1 LPVEDHSRK
10 IRLTKYLNL
19 NRIDHTNMN
28 NISSTLT
35 NWTEIFSGW
44 IAMPLIIIL
53 IGTGLFVTLSLGF
66 IQIRRLKHSFQVVLG
81 KYDNPD
87 DEGDVTHFQALS
99 AALSATIGIGNIAGV
114 ALAVRIGGPGA
125 LFWMWVTALLG
136 MALKYAEC
144 TLSHRYRVIHDDGS
158 ASGGPMYYIEK
169 GLGAKWK
176 PLAIFFA
183 TCAVICSFC
192 TGNMNQ
198 ANTIGQ
204 AFANHHEILL
214 NKYKV
219 DSLDI
224 DHHFYRDIYNADS
237 GYLLFQSNHTITQSE
252 LDTLKKDSVTSLT
265 ELHTNKI
272 IGSTLFEALTIK
284 NNNIILFAKDHTITE
299 NDIPY
304 LIKNNYDSVLIKKL
318 GLPEWISGL
327 IIATLVGLV
336 IIGGI
341 KRIAALASKL
351 VPTMAALYV
360 SGAIIILLTH
370 LENIIPSISSIFRE
384 AFSLEAGW
392 GGLIT
397 VIMWGVRRGL
407 YSNEAGQ
414 GSAPIAHAAAKTKE
428 SAREGAVAL
437 MGPFIDTIVVCTMT
451 GLAILSTGVLE
462 STDLTG
468 AQLTREAFRDGF
480 SFAPDIGSFIVNI
493 AILLFAYTTMVAWSY
508 YGDRSIEYLAGPKA
522 IKPYRWVY
530 VFFNFLGAVLP
541 LSFVW
546 NFGDIA
552 LSLMTIPNLIGVI
565 LLTGSLKKITADY
578 FNKSHIPYN
587 L

>member
-1 LPVEDHSRK
+1 
-10 IRLTKYLNL
+10 
-19 NRIDHTNMN
+19 MN

-53 IGTGLFVTLSLGF
+53 IGTGIFVTISLGF
-66 IQIRRLKHSFQVVLG
+66 IQIKRLRHSFEVVLG
-81 KYDNPD
+81 KYDDPD

-114 ALAVRIGGPGA
+114 AIAIRLGGPGA

-144 TLSHRYRVIHDDGS
+144 TLSHRYRVINEDGS

-169 GLGAKWK
+169 GLGPKWK
-176 PLAIFFA
+176 SLAVFFA
-183 TCAVICSFC
+183 SCAVICSFC

-198 ANTIGQ
+198 ANTIAQ
-204 AFANHHEILL
+204 TFA
-214 NKYKV
+214 
-219 DSLDI
+219 S
-224 DHHFYRDIYNADS
+224 YNVPIW
-237 GYLLFQSNHTITQSE
+237 F
-252 LDTLKKDSVTSLT
+252 
-265 ELHTNKI
+265 
-272 IGSTLFEALTIK
+272 
-284 NNNIILFAKDHTITE
+284 
-299 NDIPY
+299 
-304 LIKNNYDSVLIKKL
+304 
-318 GLPEWISGL
+318 SGL
-327 IIATLVGLV
+327 VIAFFVGLV

-341 KRIAALASKL
+341 KRIAAVASRL
-351 VPTMAALYV
+351 VPTMAILYV
-360 SGAIIILLTH
+360 LGALIILINH
-370 LENIIPSISSIFRE
+370 SNYIVPSFISIFKE

-392 GGLIT
+392 GGLLT

-437 MGPFIDTIVVCTMT
+437 MGPFIDTIIVCTMT
-451 GLAILSTGVLE
+451 GLAILSTNVLNT
-462 STDLTG
+462 TDLTG
-468 AQLTREAFRDGF
+468 ALLTREAFRSGF

-493 AILLFAYTTMVAWSY
+493 AVLLFAYTTMVAWSY

-541 LSFVW
+541 LTFVW

-565 LLTGSLKKITADY
+565 LLTGSLKKITSDY
-578 FNKSHIPYN
+578 FNRSHIPYKS
-587 L
+587 

>member
-1 LPVEDHSRK
+1 
-10 IRLTKYLNL
+10 
-19 NRIDHTNMN
+19 MN

-44 IAMPLIIIL
+44 IAMPLTITL

-66 IQIRRLKHSFQVVLG
+66 IQIKRLKHSFQVVLG
-81 KYDNPD
+81 KYDNPE

-114 ALAVRIGGPGA
+114 AIAIRLGGPGA

-144 TLSHRYRVIHDDGS
+144 TLSHRYRVINEDGS
-158 ASGGPMYYIEK
+158 ASGGTMYYIEK
-169 GLGAKWK
+169 GLGPKWK
-176 PLAIFFA
+176 PLAVFFA

-198 ANTIGQ
+198 ANTIAQ
-204 AFANHHEILL
+204 TFA
-214 NKYKV
+214 
-219 DSLDI
+219 S
-224 DHHFYRDIYNADS
+224 YNVPIW
-237 GYLLFQSNHTITQSE
+237 F
-252 LDTLKKDSVTSLT
+252 
-265 ELHTNKI
+265 
-272 IGSTLFEALTIK
+272 
-284 NNNIILFAKDHTITE
+284 
-299 NDIPY
+299 
-304 LIKNNYDSVLIKKL
+304 
-318 GLPEWISGL
+318 SGL
-327 IIATLVGLV
+327 FIALLVGLV

-341 KRIAALASKL
+341 KRIAAVASKL
-351 VPTMAALYV
+351 VPTMAILYV
-360 SGAIIILLTH
+360 LGALVILINHANYIL
-370 LENIIPSISSIFRE
+370 PSFISIFKE

-392 GGLIT
+392 GGLLT

-437 MGPFIDTIVVCTMT
+437 MGPFIDTIIVCTMT
-451 GLAILSTGVLE
+451 GLAILSTNVLNTTE
-462 STDLTG
+462 FTG
-468 AQLTREAFRDGF
+468 ALLTREAFRSGF

-493 AILLFAYTTMVAWSY
+493 AVLLFAYTTMVAWSY

-541 LSFVW
+541 LTFVW

-565 LLTGSLKKITADY
+565 LLTGTLKKITADY
-578 FNKSHIPYN
+578 FNRSHIPYN
-587 L
+587 S

>member
-1 LPVEDHSRK
+1 
-10 IRLTKYLNL
+10 
-19 NRIDHTNMN
+19 MN

-44 IAMPLIIIL
+44 IAMPLTIIL
-53 IGTGLFVTLSLGF
+53 IGTGIFVTISLGF
-66 IQIRRLKHSFQVVLG
+66 IQIKRLRHSFEVVLG
-81 KYDNPD
+81 KYDDPD

-114 ALAVRIGGPGA
+114 AIAIRLGGPGA

-144 TLSHRYRVIHDDGS
+144 TLSHRYRVINEDGS
-158 ASGGPMYYIEK
+158 VSGGPMYYIEK
-169 GLGAKWK
+169 GLGPKWK
-176 PLAIFFA
+176 SLAVFFA
-183 TCAVICSFC
+183 SCAVICSFC

-198 ANTIGQ
+198 ANTIAQ
-204 AFANHHEILL
+204 TFA
-214 NKYKV
+214 
-219 DSLDI
+219 S
-224 DHHFYRDIYNADS
+224 YNVPIW
-237 GYLLFQSNHTITQSE
+237 F
-252 LDTLKKDSVTSLT
+252 
-265 ELHTNKI
+265 
-272 IGSTLFEALTIK
+272 
-284 NNNIILFAKDHTITE
+284 
-299 NDIPY
+299 
-304 LIKNNYDSVLIKKL
+304 
-318 GLPEWISGL
+318 SGL
-327 IIATLVGLV
+327 FIAFFVGLV

-341 KRIAALASKL
+341 KRIAAVASRL
-351 VPTMAALYV
+351 VPTMAILYV
-360 SGAIIILLTH
+360 LGALIILINH
-370 LENIIPSISSIFRE
+370 SNYIVPSFISIFKE

-392 GGLIT
+392 GGLLT

-437 MGPFIDTIVVCTMT
+437 MGPFIDTIIVCTMT
-451 GLAILSTGVLE
+451 GLAILSTNVLYT
-462 STDLTG
+462 TDLTG
-468 AQLTREAFRDGF
+468 ALLTREAFRSGF

-493 AILLFAYTTMVAWSY
+493 AVLLFAYTTMVAWSY

-541 LSFVW
+541 LTFVW

-565 LLTGSLKKITADY
+565 LLTGSLKKITSDY
-578 FNKSHIPYN
+578 FNRSHIPYKS
-587 L
+587 

>member
-1 LPVEDHSRK
+1 
-10 IRLTKYLNL
+10 
-19 NRIDHTNMN
+19 MN

-44 IAMPLIIIL
+44 IAMPLTIIL
-53 IGTGLFVTLSLGF
+53 IGTGIFVTISLGF
-66 IQIRRLKHSFQVVLG
+66 IQIKRLRHSFEVVLG
-81 KYDNPD
+81 RYDDPD

-114 ALAVRIGGPGA
+114 AIAIRLGGPGA

-144 TLSHRYRVIHDDGS
+144 TLSHRYRVINEDGS

-169 GLGAKWK
+169 GLGPKWK
-176 PLAIFFA
+176 SLAVFFA
-183 TCAVICSFC
+183 SCAVICSFC

-198 ANTIGQ
+198 ANTIAQ
-204 AFANHHEILL
+204 TFA
-214 NKYKV
+214 
-219 DSLDI
+219 S
-224 DHHFYRDIYNADS
+224 YNVPIW
-237 GYLLFQSNHTITQSE
+237 F
-252 LDTLKKDSVTSLT
+252 
-265 ELHTNKI
+265 
-272 IGSTLFEALTIK
+272 
-284 NNNIILFAKDHTITE
+284 
-299 NDIPY
+299 
-304 LIKNNYDSVLIKKL
+304 
-318 GLPEWISGL
+318 SGL
-327 IIATLVGLV
+327 FIAFLVGLV

-341 KRIAALASKL
+341 KRIAAVASRL
-351 VPTMAALYV
+351 VPTMAILYV
-360 SGAIIILLTH
+360 LGALIILINHSNYIL
-370 LENIIPSISSIFRE
+370 PSFISIFKE

-392 GGLIT
+392 GGLLT

-437 MGPFIDTIVVCTMT
+437 MGPFIDTIIVCTMT
-451 GLAILSTGVLE
+451 GLAILSTNVLNT
-462 STDLTG
+462 TDLTG
-468 AQLTREAFRDGF
+468 ALLTREAFRSGF

-493 AILLFAYTTMVAWSY
+493 AVLLFAYTTMVAWSY

-541 LSFVW
+541 LTFVW

-565 LLTGSLKKITADY
+565 LLTGSLKKITSDY
-578 FNKSHIPYN
+578 FNRSHIPYKS
-587 L
+587 

>member
-44 IAMPLIIIL
+44 IAMPLTIIL

-66 IQIRRLKHSFQVVLG
+66 IQIKRLKHSFQVVLG

-114 ALAVRIGGPGA
+114 AIAIRLGGPGA

-144 TLSHRYRVIHDDGS
+144 TLSHRYRVINEDGS

-169 GLGAKWK
+169 GLGPKWK
-176 PLAIFFA
+176 SLAVFFA
-183 TCAVICSFC
+183 SCAVICSFC

-198 ANTIGQ
+198 ANTIAQ
-204 AFANHHEILL
+204 TFA
-214 NKYKV
+214 
-219 DSLDI
+219 S
-224 DHHFYRDIYNADS
+224 YNVPIW
-237 GYLLFQSNHTITQSE
+237 F
-252 LDTLKKDSVTSLT
+252 
-265 ELHTNKI
+265 
-272 IGSTLFEALTIK
+272 
-284 NNNIILFAKDHTITE
+284 
-299 NDIPY
+299 
-304 LIKNNYDSVLIKKL
+304 
-318 GLPEWISGL
+318 SGL
-327 IIATLVGLV
+327 FIALLVGLV

-341 KRIAALASKL
+341 KRIAAVASKL
-351 VPTMAALYV
+351 VPTMAVLYV
-360 SGAIIILLTH
+360 LGALIILINHANYIL
-370 LENIIPSISSIFRE
+370 PSFISIFKE

-392 GGLIT
+392 GGLLT

-437 MGPFIDTIVVCTMT
+437 MGPFIDTIIVCTMT
-451 GLAILSTGVLE
+451 GLAILSTNVLNT
-462 STDLTG
+462 TDLTG
-468 AQLTREAFRDGF
+468 ALLTREAFRSGF

-493 AILLFAYTTMVAWSY
+493 AVLLFAYTTMVAWSY

-541 LSFVW
+541 LTFVW

-578 FNKSHIPYN
+578 FNRSHIPYN
-587 L
+587 S

>member
-1 LPVEDHSRK
+1 MPVEDHSRK

-44 IAMPLIIIL
+44 IAMPLTIIL

-66 IQIRRLKHSFQVVLG
+66 IQIKRLKHSFQVVLG

-114 ALAVRIGGPGA
+114 AIAIRLGGPGA

-144 TLSHRYRVIHDDGS
+144 TLSHRYRVINEDGS

-169 GLGAKWK
+169 GLGPKWK
-176 PLAIFFA
+176 SLAVFFA
-183 TCAVICSFC
+183 SCAVICSFC

-198 ANTIGQ
+198 ANTIAQ
-204 AFANHHEILL
+204 TFA
-214 NKYKV
+214 
-219 DSLDI
+219 S
-224 DHHFYRDIYNADS
+224 YNVPIW
-237 GYLLFQSNHTITQSE
+237 F
-252 LDTLKKDSVTSLT
+252 
-265 ELHTNKI
+265 
-272 IGSTLFEALTIK
+272 
-284 NNNIILFAKDHTITE
+284 
-299 NDIPY
+299 
-304 LIKNNYDSVLIKKL
+304 
-318 GLPEWISGL
+318 SGL
-327 IIATLVGLV
+327 FIALLVGLV

-341 KRIAALASKL
+341 KRIAAVASKL
-351 VPTMAALYV
+351 VPTMAVLYV
-360 SGAIIILLTH
+360 LGALIILINHANYIL
-370 LENIIPSISSIFRE
+370 PSFISIFKE

-392 GGLIT
+392 GGLLT

-437 MGPFIDTIVVCTMT
+437 MGPFIDTIIVCTMT
-451 GLAILSTGVLE
+451 GLAILSTNVLNT
-462 STDLTG
+462 TDLTG
-468 AQLTREAFRDGF
+468 ALLTREAFRSGF

-493 AILLFAYTTMVAWSY
+493 AVLLFAYTTMVAWSY

-541 LSFVW
+541 LTFVW

-578 FNKSHIPYN
+578 FNRSHIPYN
-587 L
+587 S

>member
-1 LPVEDHSRK
+1 
-10 IRLTKYLNL
+10 
-19 NRIDHTNMN
+19 MN

-44 IAMPLIIIL
+44 IAMPLTIIL

-66 IQIRRLKHSFQVVLG
+66 IQIKRLKHSFQVVLG

-114 ALAVRIGGPGA
+114 AIAIRLGGPGA

-144 TLSHRYRVIHDDGS
+144 TLSHRYRVINEDGS

-169 GLGAKWK
+169 GLGPKWK
-176 PLAIFFA
+176 SLAVFFA
-183 TCAVICSFC
+183 SCAVICSFC

-198 ANTIGQ
+198 ANTIAQ
-204 AFANHHEILL
+204 TFA
-214 NKYKV
+214 
-219 DSLDI
+219 S
-224 DHHFYRDIYNADS
+224 YNVPIW
-237 GYLLFQSNHTITQSE
+237 F
-252 LDTLKKDSVTSLT
+252 
-265 ELHTNKI
+265 
-272 IGSTLFEALTIK
+272 
-284 NNNIILFAKDHTITE
+284 
-299 NDIPY
+299 
-304 LIKNNYDSVLIKKL
+304 
-318 GLPEWISGL
+318 SGL
-327 IIATLVGLV
+327 FIALLVGLV

-341 KRIAALASKL
+341 KRIAAVASKL
-351 VPTMAALYV
+351 VPTMAVLYV
-360 SGAIIILLTH
+360 LGALIILINHANYIL
-370 LENIIPSISSIFRE
+370 PSFISIFKE

-392 GGLIT
+392 GGLLT

-437 MGPFIDTIVVCTMT
+437 MGPFIDTIIVCTMT
-451 GLAILSTGVLE
+451 GLAILSTNVLNT
-462 STDLTG
+462 TDLTG
-468 AQLTREAFRDGF
+468 ALLTREAFRSGF

-493 AILLFAYTTMVAWSY
+493 AVLLFAYTTMVAWSY

-541 LSFVW
+541 LTFVW

-578 FNKSHIPYN
+578 FNRSHIPYN
-587 L
+587 S

>member
-1 LPVEDHSRK
+1 
-10 IRLTKYLNL
+10 
-19 NRIDHTNMN
+19 MN

-44 IAMPLIIIL
+44 IAMPLTIIL
-53 IGTGLFVTLSLGF
+53 IGTGIFVTISLGF
-66 IQIRRLKHSFQVVLG
+66 IQIKRLRHSFEVVLG
-81 KYDNPD
+81 RYDDPD

-114 ALAVRIGGPGA
+114 AIAIRLGGPGA

-144 TLSHRYRVIHDDGS
+144 TLSHRYRVINEDGS

-169 GLGAKWK
+169 GLGPKWK
-176 PLAIFFA
+176 SLAVFFA
-183 TCAVICSFC
+183 SCAVICSFC

-198 ANTIGQ
+198 ANTIAQ
-204 AFANHHEILL
+204 TFA
-214 NKYKV
+214 
-219 DSLDI
+219 S
-224 DHHFYRDIYNADS
+224 YNVPIW
-237 GYLLFQSNHTITQSE
+237 F
-252 LDTLKKDSVTSLT
+252 
-265 ELHTNKI
+265 
-272 IGSTLFEALTIK
+272 
-284 NNNIILFAKDHTITE
+284 
-299 NDIPY
+299 
-304 LIKNNYDSVLIKKL
+304 
-318 GLPEWISGL
+318 SGL
-327 IIATLVGLV
+327 FIAFFVGLV

-341 KRIAALASKL
+341 KRIAAVASRL
-351 VPTMAALYV
+351 VPTMAILYV
-360 SGAIIILLTH
+360 LGALIILINH
-370 LENIIPSISSIFRE
+370 SNYIVPSFISIFKE

-392 GGLIT
+392 GGLLT

-437 MGPFIDTIVVCTMT
+437 MGPFIDTIIVCTMT
-451 GLAILSTGVLE
+451 GLAILSTNVLNT
-462 STDLTG
+462 TDLTG
-468 AQLTREAFRDGF
+468 ALLTREAFRSGF

-493 AILLFAYTTMVAWSY
+493 AVLLFAYTTMVAWSY

-541 LSFVW
+541 LTFVW

-565 LLTGSLKKITADY
+565 LLTGSLKKITSDY
-578 FNKSHIPYN
+578 FNRSHIPYKS
-587 L
+587 

>member
-1 LPVEDHSRK
+1 
-10 IRLTKYLNL
+10 
-19 NRIDHTNMN
+19 MN

-44 IAMPLIIIL
+44 IAMPLTIIL
-53 IGTGLFVTLSLGF
+53 IGTGIFVTISLGF
-66 IQIRRLKHSFQVVLG
+66 IQIKRLRHSFEVVLG

-114 ALAVRIGGPGA
+114 AIAIRLGGPGA

-144 TLSHRYRVIHDDGS
+144 TLSHRYRVINEDGS
-158 ASGGPMYYIEK
+158 VSGGPMYYIEK
-169 GLGAKWK
+169 GLGPKWK
-176 PLAIFFA
+176 SLAVFFA
-183 TCAVICSFC
+183 SCAVICSFC

-198 ANTIGQ
+198 ANTIAQ
-204 AFANHHEILL
+204 TFA
-214 NKYKV
+214 
-219 DSLDI
+219 S
-224 DHHFYRDIYNADS
+224 YNVPIW
-237 GYLLFQSNHTITQSE
+237 F
-252 LDTLKKDSVTSLT
+252 
-265 ELHTNKI
+265 
-272 IGSTLFEALTIK
+272 
-284 NNNIILFAKDHTITE
+284 
-299 NDIPY
+299 
-304 LIKNNYDSVLIKKL
+304 
-318 GLPEWISGL
+318 SGL
-327 IIATLVGLV
+327 FIAFLVGLV

-341 KRIAALASKL
+341 KRIAAVASRL
-351 VPTMAALYV
+351 VPTMAILYV
-360 SGAIIILLTH
+360 LGALIILINHSNYIL
-370 LENIIPSISSIFRE
+370 PSFISIFKE

-392 GGLIT
+392 GGLLT

-437 MGPFIDTIVVCTMT
+437 MGPFIDTIIVCTMT
-451 GLAILSTGVLE
+451 GLAILSTNVLNT
-462 STDLTG
+462 TDLTG
-468 AQLTREAFRDGF
+468 ALLTREAFRSGF

-493 AILLFAYTTMVAWSY
+493 AVLLFAYTTMVAWSY

-541 LSFVW
+541 LTFVW

-565 LLTGSLKKITADY
+565 LLTGSLKKITSDY
-578 FNKSHIPYN
+578 FNRSHIPYKS
-587 L
+587 

>member
-1 LPVEDHSRK
+1 
-10 IRLTKYLNL
+10 
-19 NRIDHTNMN
+19 MN

-44 IAMPLIIIL
+44 IAMPLTIIL
-53 IGTGLFVTLSLGF
+53 IGTGIFVTISLGF
-66 IQIRRLKHSFQVVLG
+66 IQIKRLRHSFEVVLG
-81 KYDNPD
+81 KYDDPD

-114 ALAVRIGGPGA
+114 AIAIRLGGPGA

-144 TLSHRYRVIHDDGS
+144 ALSHRYRVINEDGS

-169 GLGAKWK
+169 GLGPKWK
-176 PLAIFFA
+176 SLAVFFA
-183 TCAVICSFC
+183 SCAVICSFC

-198 ANTIGQ
+198 ANTIAQ
-204 AFANHHEILL
+204 TFA
-214 NKYKV
+214 
-219 DSLDI
+219 S
-224 DHHFYRDIYNADS
+224 YNVPIW
-237 GYLLFQSNHTITQSE
+237 F
-252 LDTLKKDSVTSLT
+252 
-265 ELHTNKI
+265 
-272 IGSTLFEALTIK
+272 
-284 NNNIILFAKDHTITE
+284 
-299 NDIPY
+299 
-304 LIKNNYDSVLIKKL
+304 
-318 GLPEWISGL
+318 SGL
-327 IIATLVGLV
+327 VIAFFVGLV

-341 KRIAALASKL
+341 KRIAAVASRL
-351 VPTMAALYV
+351 VPTMAILYV
-360 SGAIIILLTH
+360 LGALIILINH
-370 LENIIPSISSIFRE
+370 SNYIVPSFISIFKE

-392 GGLIT
+392 GGLLT

-437 MGPFIDTIVVCTMT
+437 MGPFIDTIIVCTMT
-451 GLAILSTGVLE
+451 GLAILSTNVLNT
-462 STDLTG
+462 TDLTG
-468 AQLTREAFRDGF
+468 ALLTREAFRSGF

-493 AILLFAYTTMVAWSY
+493 AVLLFAYTTMVAWSY

-541 LSFVW
+541 LTFVW

-565 LLTGSLKKITADY
+565 LLTGSLKKITSDY
-578 FNKSHIPYN
+578 FNRSHIPYKS
-587 L
+587 

>member
-44 IAMPLIIIL
+44 IAMPLTITL

-66 IQIRRLKHSFQVVLG
+66 IQIKRLKHSFQVVLG

-114 ALAVRIGGPGA
+114 AIAIRLGGPGA

-144 TLSHRYRVIHDDGS
+144 TLSHRYRVINEDGS

-169 GLGAKWK
+169 GLGPKWK
-176 PLAIFFA
+176 SLAVFFA
-183 TCAVICSFC
+183 SCAVICSFC

-198 ANTIGQ
+198 ANTIAQ
-204 AFANHHEILL
+204 TFA
-214 NKYKV
+214 
-219 DSLDI
+219 S
-224 DHHFYRDIYNADS
+224 YNVPIW
-237 GYLLFQSNHTITQSE
+237 F
-252 LDTLKKDSVTSLT
+252 
-265 ELHTNKI
+265 
-272 IGSTLFEALTIK
+272 
-284 NNNIILFAKDHTITE
+284 
-299 NDIPY
+299 
-304 LIKNNYDSVLIKKL
+304 
-318 GLPEWISGL
+318 SGL
-327 IIATLVGLV
+327 FIALLVGLV

-341 KRIAALASKL
+341 KRIAAVASKL
-351 VPTMAALYV
+351 VPTMAILYV
-360 SGAIIILLTH
+360 LGALIILINHANYIL
-370 LENIIPSISSIFRE
+370 PSFISIFKE

-392 GGLIT
+392 GGLLT

-437 MGPFIDTIVVCTMT
+437 MGPFIDTIIVCTMT
-451 GLAILSTGVLE
+451 GLAILSTNVLNTTE
-462 STDLTG
+462 LTG
-468 AQLTREAFRDGF
+468 ALLTREAFRSGF

-493 AILLFAYTTMVAWSY
+493 AVLLFAYTTMVAWSY

-541 LSFVW
+541 LTFVW

-578 FNKSHIPYN
+578 FNRSHIPYN
-587 L
+587 S